1 MINKNDISIIQY
13 TSLIEL
19 TCQFYQVYTIKNLK
33 QRTLEYFEAKN
44 INPDNAIQEDYKKA
58 YDYIMQL
65 KFDGILSKY
74 FETVEQQVFN
84 TSFEGE

>member
-33 QRTLEYFEAKN
+33 QRILEYFEAKN
-44 INPDNAIQEDYKKA
+44 INPDEAIQKDFEQA
-58 YDYIMQL
+58 HDYIMQL

-74 FETVEQQVFN
+74 FETVEQQIFN
-84 TSFEGE
+84 TSIEGE

>member
-1 MINKNDISIIQY
+1 MINKSDISIIQY
-13 TSLIEL
+13 TSLIDA
-19 TCQFYQVYTIKNLK
+19 TCQFYQIYTIKNLK
-33 QRTLEYFEAKN
+33 QRTLEYFKAKN
-44 INPDNAIQEDYKKA
+44 IDTDNAIQEDYKKA

-84 TSFEGE
+84 TSIEGE